1 MKKSLLIS
9 TITGVTL
16 SLLLAN
22 GALAGHKHHHKHQY
36 RHTGYDHRGHG
47 DYARVVEAR
56 PIYQRIE
63 AQVPQQSCH
72 YETVAYREPGRSN
85 SYTGAVV
92 GGLIGAAVGHE
103 LGHSKRNKDVGAVAG
118 GLLGATIGH
127 DISRNRSGG
136 GTTHYRDEQVCHT
149 RYQTEY
155 SQRVVG
161 YDVTYQYHGPY
172 YQTRTSQ
179 HPGDRIPVDVNVRP
193 GRGY

>member
-63 AQVPQQSCH
+63 AQVPQPVQWS
-72 YETVAYREPGRSN
+72 EWTVGIMMARPFASPGSSVIASPR
-85 SYTGAVV
+85 
-92 GGLIGAAVGHE
+92 IG
-103 LGHSKRNKDVGAVAG
+103 
-118 GLLGATIGH
+118 
-127 DISRNRSGG
+127 
-136 GTTHYRDEQVCHT
+136 
-149 RYQTEY
+149 
-155 SQRVVG
+155 
-161 YDVTYQYHGPY
+161 
-172 YQTRTSQ
+172 QTRTQ
-179 HPGDRIPVDVNVRP
+179 MLQFMPL
-193 GRGY
+193 

>member
-9 TITGVTL
+9 TITGVVL

-22 GALAGHKHHHKHQY
+22 GALADRKHHHKH
-36 RHTGYDHRGHG
+36 HHHHHRG

-56 PIYQRIE
+56 PIYQRI
-63 AQVPQQSCH
+63 ATQVPQQSCH
-72 YETVAYREPGRSN
+72 YETVAYREPGKSG

-127 DISRNRSGG
+127 DVSRSRS

-149 RYQTEY
+149 RYHTEY
-155 SQRVVG
+155 SQHIVG
-161 YDVTYQYHGPY
+161 YDVTYQYHGKY
-172 YQTRTSQ
+172 YNTRTSH
-179 HPGDRIPVDVNVRP
+179 HPGDRIPVDVHVRP
-193 GRGY
+193 GYGY

>member
-22 GALAGHKHHHKHQY
+22 GALAGHKHHHKHDY
-36 RHTGYDHRGHG
+36 RHSGYDHRGHDHRG
-47 DYARVVEAR
+47 FARVIEAR

-63 AQVPQQSCH
+63 TQVPQQACH
-72 YETVAYREPGRSN
+72 YETVAYREPGRSS

-103 LGHSKRNKDVGAVAG
+103 V
-118 GLLGATIGH
+118 
-127 DISRNRSGG
+127 SRNRSGG

-161 YDVTYQYHGPY
+161 YDVTYQYHGQY

-179 HPGDRIPVDVNVRP
+179 HPGDRIPVDVHVRP

>member
-9 TITGVTL
+9 TVTGVAL

-22 GALAGHKHHHKHQY
+22 GALAGPKHHHEHKHHYHGDY
-36 RHTGYDHRGHG
+36 EHT

-56 PIYQRIE
+56 PIYHRVE
-63 AQVPQQSCH
+63 TQVPQQACH
-72 YETVAYREPGRSN
+72 YETVAYREPGRSG
-85 SYTGAVV
+85 SYTGTVV

-118 GLLGATIGH
+118 GLLGAAIGH
-127 DISRNRSGG
+127 DVSRNRSSG

-149 RYQTEY
+149 RYHTEY

-161 YDVTYQYHGPY
+161 YDVTYQYHGQY
-172 YQTRTSQ
+172 YQTRTSH
-179 HPGDRIPVDVNVRP
+179 HPGDRIPVDVHVRP

>member
-1 MKKSLLIS
+1 MKKSRLIS
-9 TITGVTL
+9 TLTGVTL
-16 SLLLAN
+16 SLLLAS
-22 GALAGHKHHHKHQY
+22 GAVAGHKHHHKH
-36 RHTGYDHRGHG
+36 RHHPHG

-63 AQVPQQSCH
+63 SQVPLQSCH

-85 SYTGAVV
+85 SYTGTVV

-118 GLLGATIGH
+118 GLLGAAVGH
-127 DISRNRSGG
+127 DLSRNRSSG

-161 YDVTYQYHGPY
+161 YDVTYQYHGKY
-172 YQTRTSQ
+172 FHTRTDH
-179 HPGDRIPVDVNVRP
+179 HPGDRIPVDVHIRP
-193 GRGY
+193 GRRY